1 MRLEINNKPVEL
13 KFSFEFIERMDKR
26 FATDER
32 ADDMGIG
39 LVVGLNLLERTYSPT
54 TLTDVI
60 YAATDGV
67 SKPDIKKFIE
77 EYAIENETLEPLFD
91 EIITEIK
98 KAPMLTATLKK
109 TGKLMSEYMK
119 NQQA

>member
-32 ADDMGIG
+32 VEEMGVGLSIG
-39 LVVGLNLLERTYSPT
+39 LSMLERTYSPT
-54 TLTDVI
+54 ALVDVI
-60 YAATDGV
+60 HSATNGV
-67 SKPDIKKFIE
+67 SKDNIKKFVE
-77 EYAIENETLEPLFD
+77 NYANENESLEPLFD

-109 TGKLMSEYMK
+109 MDKLMSDYMK
-119 NQQA
+119 TQE